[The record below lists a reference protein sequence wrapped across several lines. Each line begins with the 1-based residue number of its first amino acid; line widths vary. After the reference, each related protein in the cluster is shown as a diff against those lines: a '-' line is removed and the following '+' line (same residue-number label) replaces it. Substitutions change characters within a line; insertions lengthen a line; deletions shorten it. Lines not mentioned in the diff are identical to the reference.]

1 MPNSTHI
8 LQPCD
13 VSIFKPLKSY
23 WKEVTRAHNLNSK
36 SPITKN
42 NFGIIFKKAFDK
54 VKPES
59 IINGFRTCGLYPFNP
74 DAVDYNKCIPTRIA
88 ELQQPEVSFSIPI
101 SNDYLV
107 CKNVISYILRDHKLE
122 DVISNNTLLAKI
134 WNECNSKSDDTIITS
149 YKKTQEFNILDM
161 PIEIEGSTL
170 MFTDNELELS
180 GIEVLNEESL
190 LTNSENYIIDSNVEN
205 FNLDL
210 VVEKNVC
217 SNIFGNVINKSK
229 TSVTQVSTGK
239 DSKNCDTICNENYN
253 TNISSAVKNP
263 TKCLY
268 NIDKVDS
275 ENIYELVENTIKFS
289 GVIKIKKLIQIILL
303 KTQLNKFG
311 INILNGLKKKIVI

>member
-1 MPNSTHI
+1 LPNSTHI

-134 WNECNSKSDDTIITS
+134 WNKCNSKNDDTIITS
-149 YKKTQEFNILDM
+149 Y
-161 PIEIEGSTL
+161 
-170 MFTDNELELS
+170 
-180 GIEVLNEESL
+180 
-190 LTNSENYIIDSNVEN
+190 
-205 FNLDL
+205 
-210 VVEKNVC
+210 
-217 SNIFGNVINKSK
+217 
-229 TSVTQVSTGK
+229 
-239 DSKNCDTICNENYN
+239 
-253 TNISSAVKNP
+253 
-263 TKCLY
+263 
-268 NIDKVDS
+268 
-275 ENIYELVENTIKFS
+275 
-289 GVIKIKKLIQIILL
+289 
-303 KTQLNKFG
+303 
-311 INILNGLKKKIVI
+311 

>member
-1 MPNSTHI
+1 MI
-8 LQPCD
+8 LLLP
-13 VSIFKPLKSY
+13 
-23 WKEVTRAHNLNSK
+23 
-36 SPITKN
+36 
-42 NFGIIFKKAFDK
+42 
-54 VKPES
+54 
-59 IINGFRTCGLYPFNP
+59 
-74 DAVDYNKCIPTRIA
+74 
-88 ELQQPEVSFSIPI
+88 
-101 SNDYLV
+101 
-107 CKNVISYILRDHKLE
+107 VI
-122 DVISNNTLLAKI
+122 
-134 WNECNSKSDDTIITS
+134 
-149 YKKTQEFNILDM
+149 KKTQEFNILDM

-210 VVEKNVC
+210 VIEKNVC